1 MQGYLFAQSVAIEH
15 EIAGVRCGTGSLPS
29 LVVLASSS
37 GGNCSVLIL
46 EHADGGLPPSLI
58 LIDLGVTPRRAARLL
73 AAAGLGGLPIVAA
86 IVTHLDTDHLCPSWC
101 RNTREAA
108 AILPPSAPL
117 YMHRRHAGRADRQG
131 LLFRRTLPYTDA
143 FEPAPGVAV
152 RARIAP
158 HDELG
163 SAALR
168 FTVATPARTVSLGW
182 ATDLGRPT
190 DEIAEHLAGVDV
202 LGLESNYCPEMEAD
216 ADRPEFLKRR
226 VMGGSGHLSN
236 EQSADLARRI
246 APREHVV
253 LLHLSRQCNTPERA
267 AAGHAGASYATTI
280 STPDTPTVRIEIGA
294 GLLPRAC
301 PPIPGA
307 EPYR

>member
-1 MQGYLFAQSVAIEH
+1 MQGHLFAQHAATQH
-15 EIAGVRCGTGSLPS
+15 DLAAFRCDFAALRPS

-37 GGNCSVLIL
+37 GGNCSALIL
-46 EHADGGLPPSLI
+46 ERPGSAHSPSLI
-58 LIDLGVTPRRAARLL
+58 LIDVGVTPRRAGRLL
-73 AAAGLGGLPIVAA
+73 AAAGLGGLPVVAA
-86 IVTHLDTDHLCPSWC
+86 IVTHLDADHLCPSWC
-101 RNTREAA
+101 RNTREAS

-131 LLFRRTLPYTDA
+131 LLFRRTLPFADA
-143 FEPAPGVAV
+143 FEPVPGVLV
-152 RARIAP
+152 RAKIAP
-158 HDELG
+158 HDNLG

-168 FTVATPARTVSLGW
+168 FTLSGSARPVELGW

-236 EQSADLARRI
+236 EQSAALARRI

-267 AAGHAGASYATTI
+267 VAGHVGASYSTTI
-280 STPDTPTVRIEIGA
+280 STPDKPTARIAIGPR
-294 GLLPRAC
+294 GLPAVPRA
-301 PPIPGA
+301 GS
-307 EPYR
+307 YR